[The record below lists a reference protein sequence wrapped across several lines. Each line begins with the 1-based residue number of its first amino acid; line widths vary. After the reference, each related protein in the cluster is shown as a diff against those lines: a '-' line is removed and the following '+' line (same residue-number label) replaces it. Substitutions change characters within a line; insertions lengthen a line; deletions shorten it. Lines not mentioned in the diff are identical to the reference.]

1 MRLVAGAL
9 ALTLFASFARA
20 EDTRTAEPTATAA
33 TPVDVTHGKI
43 PLRVVRVMSQSHQ
56 ALLFDRERETHV
68 LAEVG
73 SKIDGFTVEA
83 IDDDEVTLSAEGK
96 QIVLAAPARG
106 GSRRHDRD
114 RDLAATHV
122 RSEMGARP
130 TDTTDKGPAPD
141 TAAMGPAPI
150 DPYGEAAIR
159 VVEAPGAPGAAA
171 RPTGQAVKVI
181 EAGDGGIRVAE
192 APGSPGSPPVS
203 TVSPASPPASSASP
217 PASSASPPVTP
228 VSPQASPA
236 SPPISSVG
244 APTSP
249 VNLPAR
255 PASPA
260 ETPAADAR
268 SLDSKTPAVRVV
280 EAPTPTLGPQANDAR
295 LPAPRPEAR
304 PEAKADAKPDA
315 KAPAVRVA
323 DAARPPDKRTSDA
336 RAMADILSADSR
348 PQGARPPA
356 SGAPNPATP
365 APRSTSTPQPASDV
379 RTASAAP
386 DDAVILRRSDVDG
399 ALADFA
405 RLATAVRGSFSASG
419 LTVDAVSEGS
429 IFQRTGLR
437 AGDVITA
444 VDGAPLRS
452 LDDAANLYARA
463 STTKSITA
471 QLLRGGKPMMLHVAI
486 Q

>member
-1 MRLVAGAL
+1 MRLVAGVL

-20 EDTRTAEPTATAA
+20 EDTRTAEPPDPAAPAPVMDATR
-33 TPVDVTHGKI
+33 GKI

-56 ALLFDRERETHV
+56 ALLFDRERATHV

-106 GSRRHDRD
+106 GSRRHE

-122 RSEMGARP
+122 RSEVGARQTETAARGP
-130 TDTTDKGPAPD
+130 AADITAKGPAMD
-141 TAAMGPAPI
+141 TTAKDPAPI
-150 DPYGEAAIR
+150 DPYGEATIR
-159 VVEAPGAPGAAA
+159 VVAAPGAPGAADGK
-171 RPTGQAVKVI
+171 PTGPVRVI

-192 APGSPGSPPVS
+192 APGS
-203 TVSPASPPASSASP
+203 AASS
-217 PASSASPPVTP
+217 PVR
-228 VSPQASPA
+228 PA
-236 SPPISSVG
+236 SPPINSVG
-244 APTSP
+244 APTVGVPTSP
-249 VNLPAR
+249 VSL

-260 ETPAADAR
+260 EAPAVDAR
-268 SLDSKTPAVRVV
+268 LLDSKIPGIRVV
-280 EAPTPTLGPQANDAR
+280 EAPTPMVGPPASDAR
-295 LPAPRPEAR
+295 LSDPRPEAR
-304 PEAKADAKPDA
+304 PEVKADA
-315 KAPAVRVA
+315 KAPAVRAA
-323 DAARPPDKRTSDA
+323 DAARPADKRTSDA
-336 RAMADILSADSR
+336 RAMADIMSADSR

-356 SGAPNPATP
+356 SAAPNTATP

-386 DDAVILRRSDVDG
+386 SEAVILTRSEVDG

-405 RLATAVRGSFSASG
+405 KLATAVRGSFSASG
-419 LTVDAVSEGS
+419 LAVDAVSAGS
-429 IFQRTGLR
+429 IFARAGLC

-471 QLLRGGKPMMLHVAI
+471 QVLRGGKPMMLHVAI